1 MKQVHVTVTKAF
13 RDRYSGKQH
22 PTGEKLTISDA
33 RYREI
38 KRCGDYVQ
46 VVKPAAAPPAKENK

>member
-1 MKQVHVTVTKAF
+1 MNQVNVIVKVAF
-13 RDRYSGKQH
+13 RDRYSGKHYKQ
-22 PTGEKLTISDA
+22 GDKLTISDA

-46 VVKPAAAPPAKENK
+46 VVQPAAAPPAKENK